1 MTMSGNDHDLIVAVP
16 NISTKK
22 VRIFRK
28 FLLILHSNMGQDSKK
43 EHFTLFI
50 DECGDPNLE
59 KFDKTFPIFTLCGVL
74 ISDKKLR
81 CLENEVNGLKQDLW
95 GNTDVIF
102 HSREIRNCSKD
113 FVNLLNKD
121 TKTRFYNR
129 INEILGTDDVYVIV
143 CCCILKEP
151 FIERFNTGEDVYGLS
166 LKYLI
171 ERAIFHIDDCTDGNA
186 RLRIVVERR
195 NPNQNQALLKY
206 YNGLRVKGTK
216 WITAERLTDR
226 IKSFS
231 FVGKKDNVIG
241 LQVADL
247 IAYPISRQILNP
259 DRPNLAFQI
268 VAKNIYTYKGARL
281 GLKIIPH

>member
-1 MTMSGNDHDLIVAVP
+1 MMEN
-16 NISTKK
+16 
-22 VRIFRK
+22 
-28 FLLILHSNMGQDSKK
+28 QESKI
-43 EHFTLFI
+43 HYTLFI

-59 KFDKTFPIFTLCGVL
+59 KFDKTFPLFTLCGILVHENRL
-74 ISDKKLR
+74 PW
-81 CLENEVNGLKQDLW
+81 LENEVNSLKQELW
-95 GNTDVIF
+95 NSQSVIF
-102 HSREIRNCSKD
+102 HSREIRNCSRN
-113 FVNLLNKD
+113 FVNLLDSQVKG
-121 TKTRFYNR
+121 RFYTR
-129 INEILGTDDVYVIV
+129 INEILGTDNVYVIV

-186 RLRIVVERR
+186 KLRIVVERR
-195 NPNQNQALLKY
+195 NPKQNKMLLKY

-216 WITAERLTDR
+216 WITSERLTDR

-231 FVGKKDNVIG
+231 FVDKKENVVG

-247 IAYPISRQILNP
+247 IAYPISRQVLNP
-259 DRPNLAFQI
+259 ERPNPAFQVI
-268 VAKNIYTYKGARL
+268 AKNIYTFKGARL

>member
-1 MTMSGNDHDLIVAVP
+1 
-16 NISTKK
+16 
-22 VRIFRK
+22 
-28 FLLILHSNMGQDSKK
+28 MGHDSKK

-74 ISDKKLR
+74 ISDKKLGY
-81 CLENEVNGLKQDLW
+81 LENDVNCLKQDLW
-95 GNTDVIF
+95 GNKDVIF

-113 FVNLLNKD
+113 FVNLLDKE
-121 TKTRFYNR
+121 TKTCFYNR
-129 INEILGTDDVYVIV
+129 INEVLGAEDVYVIV

-206 YNGLRVKGTK
+206 YNGLRVNGTK

-241 LQVADL
+241 LQIADL

-259 DRPNLAFQI
+259 DRPNPAFQI
-268 VAKNIYTYKGARL
+268 VAKNIYTYKGAKL
-281 GLKIIPH
+281 GLKIIPN

>member
-1 MTMSGNDHDLIVAVP
+1 
-16 NISTKK
+16 
-22 VRIFRK
+22 
-28 FLLILHSNMGQDSKK
+28 MGHDSKK

-74 ISDKKLR
+74 ISDKKLGR
-81 CLENEVNGLKQDLW
+81 LENDVNGLKQDLW
-95 GNTDVIF
+95 GNKYVIF

-113 FVNLLNKD
+113 FVNLLDNK
-121 TKTRFYNR
+121 TKTCFYTR
-129 INEILGTDDVYVIV
+129 INEVLGAEDVYVIV

-206 YNGLRVKGTK
+206 YNGLRVNGTK

-241 LQVADL
+241 LQIADL

-259 DRPNLAFQI
+259 DRPNPAFQI
-268 VAKNIYTYKGARL
+268 VAKNIYTYKGAKL

>member
-1 MTMSGNDHDLIVAVP
+1 MEQ
-16 NISTKK
+16 NI
-22 VRIFRK
+22 
-28 FLLILHSNMGQDSKK
+28 KK

-59 KFDKTFPIFTLCGVL
+59 KFDKTFPVFTLCGVL
-74 ISDKKLR
+74 VSDKKLAW
-81 CLENEVNGLKQDLW
+81 LEKEIIDLKQDLW
-95 GNTDVIF
+95 GKKDIIF
-102 HSREIRNCSKD
+102 HSREIRNCSKN
-113 FVNLLNKD
+113 FVNLLD
-121 TKTRFYNR
+121 QETKMLFYNR
-129 INEILGTDDVYVIV
+129 INEILGVQDVYVIV

-171 ERAIFHIDDCTDGNA
+171 ERAIFHIDDCTNGNA

-195 NPNQNQALLKY
+195 NPNQNQTLLKY
-206 YNGLRVKGTK
+206 YNGLRVVGTK
-216 WITAERLTDR
+216 WITSERLVNR

-231 FVGKKDNVIG
+231 FTGKKDNVIG

-259 DRPNLAFQI
+259 NRTNPAFQI
-268 VAKNIYTYKGARL
+268 ISKNIYTYKGARL

>member
-1 MTMSGNDHDLIVAVP
+1 ME
-16 NISTKK
+16 
-22 VRIFRK
+22 
-28 FLLILHSNMGQDSKK
+28 QDNRK

-74 ISDKKLR
+74 ISDKKLVY
-81 CLENEVNGLKQDLW
+81 LENEVNVLKKDLW
-95 GNTDVIF
+95 GNKDVIF

-113 FVNLLNKD
+113 FVNLLDKD
-121 TKTRFYNR
+121 TKMRFYNK
-129 INEILGTDDVYVIV
+129 INEILGAEDVYVIV

-171 ERAIFHIDDCTDGNA
+171 ERAIFHIDDSTDGSA

-259 DRPNLAFQI
+259 DRPNPAFQI
-268 VAKNIYTYKGARL
+268 IDKNIYTYKGARL

>member
-1 MTMSGNDHDLIVAVP
+1 MP
-16 NISTKK
+16 
-22 VRIFRK
+22 RIICNFADRMEQK
-28 FLLILHSNMGQDSKK
+28 IKK
-43 EHFTLFI
+43 EHYTLFI

-59 KFDKTFPIFTLCGVL
+59 KFDKTFPLFTLCGILVP
-74 ISDKKLR
+74 DRKLKW
-81 CLENEVNGLKQDLW
+81 LENEVRQLKHELW
-95 GNTDVIF
+95 GNDDVIF
-102 HSREIRNCSKD
+102 HSREIRNCSKQ
-113 FVNLLNKD
+113 FINLLD
-121 TKTRFYNR
+121 SDIKTRFYLR
-129 INEILGTDDVYVIV
+129 INEILSAENVYVIV

-171 ERAIFHIDDCTDGNA
+171 ERAIFHIDDCTEGNA
-186 RLRIVVERR
+186 VLRIVVERR

-206 YNGLRVKGTK
+206 YNGLRVNGTK

-247 IAYPISRQILNP
+247 IAYPISRQVLNP
-259 DRPNLAFQI
+259 ERPNPAFNI
-268 VAKNIYTYKGARL
+268 IAKNIYTYKGARL
-281 GLKIIPH
+281 GFKIIPH

>member
-1 MTMSGNDHDLIVAVP
+1 
-16 NISTKK
+16 
-22 VRIFRK
+22 
-28 FLLILHSNMGQDSKK
+28 MGVGVKK

-59 KFDKTFPIFTLCGVL
+59 KFDKTFPLFTLCGVL
-74 ISDKKLR
+74 VSDKKMDW
-81 CLENEVNGLKQDLW
+81 LEKEINNLKLSIW
-95 GNTDVIF
+95 GNKDIIF
-102 HSREIRNCSKD
+102 HSRDIRNCSKD
-113 FVNLLNKD
+113 FVNLLD
-121 TKTRFYNR
+121 ERTKKQFYSG
-129 INEILGTDDVYVIV
+129 INQLLGAENVYVIV

-151 FIERFNTGEDVYGLS
+151 FVERFNTGEDVYGLS

-171 ERAIFHIDDCTDGNA
+171 ERAIFHIDDCVEGKA

-195 NPNQNQALLKY
+195 NPNQNHTLLKY
-206 YNGLRVKGTK
+206 YNGLRIKGTK
-216 WITAERLTDR
+216 WITAERLVDR

-231 FVGKKDNVIG
+231 FVGKKDNVVG

-247 IAYPISRQILNP
+247 IAYPISRHILNP
-259 DRPNLAFQI
+259 DRPNPAFQV